1 MAWWFS
7 GGGSKAI
14 INVMS
19 VWQTGLEP
27 VWGVGLGRAEGMDAN
42 TRVRMGSQPMRL
54 HNRYLAY
61 TCATHKCAPVLGRG
75 ERVWKR
81 SSVDAYRP
89 IYLSTYPFHGAL
101 WELMKFYFRST
112 IVFLF
117 FLPSTLFASN
127 SASLLVDFPLSE
139 IVYIFG
145 TFTFGTTRY
154 SFGFSVNALNIR
166 ILFKYGDLPLV

>member
-27 VWGVGLGRAEGMDAN
+27 VWGEGLGRAEGMDAN

-61 TCATHKCAPVLGRG
+61 TCATHKCAPVLGRD

-117 FLPSTLFASN
+117 FFLPSTLFASN

-139 IVYIFG
+139 IIYIFG
-145 TFTFGTTRY
+145 TFTLGTTLLDIPSDFR
-154 SFGFSVNALNIR
+154 STR
-166 ILFKYGDLPLV
+166 

>member
-27 VWGVGLGRAEGMDAN
+27 VWGEGLGCAEGMDAN

-117 FLPSTLFASN
+117 FFFCLLLSSRPTLPLFS
-127 SASLLVDFPLSE
+127 SISRYPKSYIFSELLLSE
-139 IVYIFG
+139 QRFSIFLRIFG
-145 TFTFGTTRY
+145 QRVKYTN
-154 SFGFSVNALNIR
+154 SF
-166 ILFKYGDLPLV
+166 